1 MSDRWSR
8 LAPLTGAVFVVLAV
22 VAVIVSGEETPKASA
37 SASKVVAFY
46 SENHSTVERGAIFF
60 ALTFLALVLFA
71 GALRSYL
78 RRTSGC
84 EGLAAMVLAGAILMA
99 VGALTGS
106 GVEYGIAHNLHDLSP
121 ETVKTLNFVSMELF
135 LPVLAGGFIFGTCAG
150 LAILRGAELPNWLGW
165 IAVLLGI
172 AAIVPPAS
180 FIALGVLV
188 LWSLAVTIIMYRRG
202 GEPTGTSVTPAAQAA

>member
-22 VAVIVSGEETPKASA
+22 VAVFASGEETPKASV
-37 SASKVVAFY
+37 SATKVVSFY
-46 SENHSTVERGAIFF
+46 SEHHSALERGAILF
-60 ALTFLALVLFA
+60 ALTFLAFVLFS
-71 GALRSYL
+71 GSLRSYL

-99 VGALTGS
+99 VGALGGTGI
-106 GVEYGIAHNLHDLSP
+106 EYGIAHNLHDLSP
-121 ETVKTLNFVSMELF
+121 EAVKTLNFISAELF
-135 LPVLAGGFIFGTCAG
+135 LPVLAGGFIFGMCAG
-150 LAILRGAELPNWLGW
+150 LAILRGADLPNWLGW
-165 IAVLLGI
+165 VAVLLGI

-188 LWSLAVTIIMYRRG
+188 IWSLVVTILMYRRSG
-202 GEPTGTSVTPAAQAA
+202 AAAAANVTPAPQPA

>member
-8 LAPLTGAVFVVLAV
+8 LAPFTGAVFVVLAIA
-22 VAVIVSGEETPKASA
+22 AVIGSGEETPKASA

-46 SENHSTVERGAIFF
+46 IKHHSAIERGAILF

-78 RRTSGC
+78 RRASGC

-99 VGALTGS
+99 VGALTGT

-135 LPVLAGGFIFGTCAG
+135 LPVLAGGFIFGVCAG
-150 LAILRGAELPNWLGW
+150 LAILRGADLPNWLGW

-172 AAIVPPAS
+172 AAIIPPAS

-188 LWSLAVTIIMYRRG
+188 LWSLAVTIVMYRRS
-202 GEPTGTSVTPAAQAA
+202 GEPTVTSATPAAQAA

>member
-8 LAPLTGAVFVVLAV
+8 LAPLTGAVFVALAV
-22 VAVIVSGEETPKASA
+22 VAVVASGEETPKASA
-37 SASKVVAFY
+37 SANKVVSFY
-46 SENHSTVERGAIFF
+46 SEHHSALERGAILF

-84 EGLAAMVLAGAILMA
+84 EGLSAMVLAGAILMA
-99 VGALTGS
+99 VGALGGTGI
-106 GVEYGIAHNLHDLSP
+106 EYGIAHNLHDLSP
-121 ETVKTLNFVSMELF
+121 EAVKTLNFISTELF

-150 LAILRGAELPNWLGW
+150 LAILRGADLPNWLGW
-165 IAVLLGI
+165 VAVLLGI

-188 LWSLAVTIIMYRRG
+188 IWSLVVTILMYRRSATAVAANG
-202 GEPTGTSVTPAAQAA
+202 TPAPQLA

>member
-8 LAPLTGAVFVVLAV
+8 LAPLTGAVFVVLAI
-22 VAVIVSGEETPKASA
+22 VAVVVSGEETPKASA
-37 SASKVVAFY
+37 SAAKVVSFY
-46 SENHSTVERGAIFF
+46 SEHHSAIERGAILF

-99 VGALTGS
+99 VGALAGT

-121 ETVKTLNFVSMELF
+121 EAVKTLNFVSTELF
-135 LPVLAGGFIFGTCAG
+135 LPVLAGGFIFGMCAG
-150 LAILRGAELPNWLGW
+150 LAILRGADLPNWLGW
-165 IAVLLGI
+165 VAVLLGI

-188 LWSLAVTIIMYRRG
+188 LWSLVVTIIMYRRS
-202 GEPTGTSVTPAAQAA
+202 GEPTIASATPIAQPA

>member
-8 LAPLTGAVFVVLAV
+8 LAPLTGAVFVVLAIA
-22 VAVIVSGEETPKASA
+22 AVIGSGEETPKASA

-46 SENHSTVERGAIFF
+46 TEHHSAVERGAILF
-60 ALTFLALVLFA
+60 ALTFLALVLFS

-99 VGALTGS
+99 VGALAGT

-121 ETVKTLNFVSMELF
+121 ESVKTLNFVSMELF
-135 LPVLAGGFIFGTCAG
+135 LPVLAGGFIFGICAG
-150 LAILRGAELPNWLGW
+150 LAILRGADLPNWLGW

-172 AAIVPPAS
+172 AAIIPPAS

-188 LWSLAVTIIMYRRG
+188 LWSLAVTIVMYRRS
-202 GEPTGTSVTPAAQAA
+202 GEPTPSATPAAQAA